1 MRDQLDLDATLE
13 DFISP
18 GSEWIEIGS
27 KRTHVKSYLSD
38 FLFSPARAN
47 APVRTLSGGERNRLL
62 LARLFARPANVLVL
76 DEPTND
82 LDIDTLEL
90 LEDLLQQ
97 YEGTV
102 FLVSHDRRFLDNV
115 VTSTLVFEGDG
126 AWREYVGDVQD
137 WMTQSARAAAMNRES
152 TASTAAPAPKAALAS
167 VAVAPAGATPTTRK
181 KLSYKEQREL
191 ESLPARIAELEAEQ
205 AEINKA
211 LENGTIYAS
220 DPARAAQLGAR
231 HAEIEEAWL
240 AAMERMESLCST

>member
-1 MRDQLDLDATLE
+1 M
-13 DFISP
+13 
-18 GSEWIEIGS
+18 
-27 KRTHVKSYLSD
+27 
-38 FLFSPARAN
+38 FSPARAN

-137 WMTQSARAAAMNRES
+137 WMTQSARAAALNRDS
-152 TASTAAPAPKAALAS
+152 DVSAAAPASKPVPATAAVSPVSA
-167 VAVAPAGATPTTRK
+167 APSARK

-191 ESLPARIAELEAEQ
+191 ESLPAKIAELEAEQ

-211 LENGTIYAS
+211 LESGAIYTS
-220 DPARAAQLGAR
+220 DPARAVQLGAR

-240 AAMERMESLCST
+240 AAMERMESLCSA